1 MDGLSLLQ
9 AIIWGLALGAI
20 FALIALGYTLVYGI
34 IELINFAHGDLFM
47 LGSFLSLTLVSN
59 LVFDTALV
67 NGRARAVQQLF
78 GVQLFLVLLLVL
90 VAAMLFCGLLNVLIE
105 RLAYRRLR
113 HAPRLA
119 PLISA
124 IGVSFILINIGQLWK
139 GNGQRD
145 FPNLLPDIN
154 VLDKWFGLTN
164 RVSLSTKDLIVIGTA
179 IPLMLGLT
187 TFIQHTK
194 LGKAMRATAQ
204 DREAAALMGIDI
216 NRTISLTFLL
226 GGMLAGAAGL
236 IYGLYTTQVWY
247 LQGFRLGLIAF
258 TAAVFGGVG
267 NVRGAA
273 LGGFLIGLVASLND
287 LGIATAFPVLK
298 EIPVLSVL
306 EGLDAKWTLA
316 VIFGMLILVLVF
328 RPSGLLGERVVE
340 KA

>member
-59 LVFDTALV
+59 VIFDTVIV
-67 NGRARAVQQLF
+67 NGRVRAVQQIF
-78 GVQLFLVLLLVL
+78 GFQLFLILLLVL
-90 VAAMLFCGLLNVLIE
+90 VAAMLFCGLLNVVIE

-154 VLDKWFGLTN
+154 VLDKWLGLTN

-187 TFIQHTK
+187 AFIQHTK

-287 LGIATAFPVLK
+287 LGFATAFPALK
-298 EIPVLSVL
+298 DVPVLSAL
-306 EGLDAKWTLA
+306 TGLDQRWTLA

>member
-1 MDGLSLLQ
+1 MDTTSLIQ
-9 AIIWGLALGAI
+9 VIIWGVAIGAI

-47 LGSFLSLTLVSN
+47 MGSFLSLTLLSKLAFTPV
-59 LVFDTALV
+59 VR
-67 NGRARAVQQLF
+67 NGRERLTQSVF
-78 GVQLFLVLLLVL
+78 GVQLFLVLVLVL
-90 VAAMLFCGLLNVLIE
+90 IAAMLFCGILNVLIE

-139 GNGQRD
+139 GNGQQD
-145 FPNLLPDIN
+145 FPNLLPDVNI
-154 VLDKWFGLTN
+154 LDKWFHITN
-164 RVSLSTKDLIVIGTA
+164 RVSFSTKDLIVIGTA
-179 IPLMLGLT
+179 VPLMLGLAA
-187 TFIQHTK
+187 FIQRTK

-236 IYGLYTTQVWY
+236 MYGLYTTQVWY
-247 LQGFRLGLIAF
+247 LQGFRNGLIAF
-258 TAAVFGGVG
+258 TAAVFGGIG

-287 LGIATAFPVLK
+287 LGFGAVFPGLK
-298 EIPVLSVL
+298 DVPVLSVL
-306 EGLDAKWTLA
+306 TGLDQKWTLA
-316 VIFGMLILVLVF
+316 IIFAMLILVLVF